1 MGELMSL
8 VRAGQIGTIP
18 VETRA
23 LAEAQQTLDDLAAGT
38 LVGRVVLTP

>member
-1 MGELMSL
+1 MAHPTL
-8 VRAGQIGTIP
+8 VRAGSIGAIP

-23 LAEAQQTLDDLAAGT
+23 LAEAQRTLDDLAAGN